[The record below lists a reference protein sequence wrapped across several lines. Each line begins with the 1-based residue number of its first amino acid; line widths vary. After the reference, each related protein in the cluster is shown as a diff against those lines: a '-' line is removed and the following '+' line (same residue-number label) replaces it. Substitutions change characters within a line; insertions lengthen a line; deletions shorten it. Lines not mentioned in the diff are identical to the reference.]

1 MSRPKIG
8 ALLKVVNMPRLLY
21 KMMTKSRLRLISER
35 VPAWRR
41 LLVRELHVDA
51 AEGASLVGDP
61 LHLEQMPIYSNK
73 GVEVFLKPSH
83 TGYAL
88 YHPCPFQLSMV
99 GG

>member
-8 ALLKVVNMPRLLY
+8 ALLKVVNIPRLPY
-21 KMMTKSRLRLISER
+21 KMMTKSRLCLISER

-73 GVEVFLKPSH
+73 GVEGF
-83 TGYAL
+83 
-88 YHPCPFQLSMV
+88 
-99 GG
+99 